1 MPDVVLHGHCD
12 PRFATVA
19 EVFAENFA
27 SRDERGG
34 AVCIYQNGERLV
46 DLWGGWADE
55 AQTRPWHEDSIVC
68 MMSVGKGMAAL
79 CVWMLVDRGRIDLDA
94 PVADYW
100 PEFAG
105 GGKGDVTVR
114 TLITGKAGLLYAD
127 AAPDG
132 AGFDWPTMIRAYELQ
147 VPEWMPGTKHGY
159 HSASA
164 GYLLGE
170 LVRRVDGRPIDQFL
184 REEVAIPLGAD
195 YGYGT
200 SWAEP
205 GHVADMIANLGSH
218 TFVQS
223 RDHTTKLGRAWRMR
237 PESPDHYNDRHMRAA
252 VMPSTNG
259 HGNARSVAHIYA
271 ALACGGTLDG
281 VRLLSPATIDRM
293 REQAWFGDCEM
304 TGRIFRYGHG
314 FFLNEPLM
322 SPMGTNPRAFGH
334 PGAGGALGFAD
345 PEAQLAFSYSPTV
358 MCSGG
363 GIGERCARLVQAAYA
378 GRELVDPGQGA
389 AA

>member
-1 MPDVVLHGHCD
+1 MPNITLHGDCD
-12 PRFATVA
+12 PRFAALA

-27 SRDERGG
+27 SRDERGA
-34 AVCIYQNGERLV
+34 AVCVYQDGVKLV

-55 AQTRPWHEDSIVC
+55 AQTRPWREDTVVC

-79 CVWMLVDRGRIDLDA
+79 CVWMLVERGLIDIDA
-94 PVADYW
+94 PVAAYW

-105 GGKGDVTVR
+105 GGKGDISVR

-127 AAPDG
+127 AALDG
-132 AGFDWPTMIRAYELQ
+132 AGYDWAAMTRAYELQ
-147 VPEWMPGTKHGY
+147 VPEWVPGTKHGY

-170 LVRRVDGRPIDQFL
+170 LVRRVDGRPIDRFL

-200 SWAEP
+200 GWLDQDR
-205 GHVADMIANLGSH
+205 VADIIPNPDSH
-218 TFVQS
+218 TFIQT
-223 RDHTTKLGRAWRMR
+223 RDHSTKLGRAWRMR
-237 PESPDHYNDRHMRAA
+237 PASPDHYNDKRLRAA
-252 VMPSTNG
+252 LMPSTNG
-259 HGNARSVAHIYA
+259 HGNARAVAHIYA

-281 VRLLSPATIDRM
+281 VTLLSPATIDRL
-293 REQAWFGDCEM
+293 REESWFGPCEM
-304 TGRIFRYGHG
+304 TDRIFRYAQG

-345 PEAQLAFSYSPTV
+345 PEARLAFSYSPTV
-358 MCSGG
+358 MCAGG
-363 GIGERCARLVQAAYA
+363 GIGERCARLVEATYA
-378 GRELVDPGQGA
+378 GMA
-389 AA
+389 A

>member
-1 MPDVVLHGHCD
+1 MPDIILHGDCD
-12 PRFATVA
+12 QRFAALA

-27 SRDERGG
+27 IRDERG
-34 AVCIYQNGERLV
+34 AAICVYQDGVKLV

-55 AQTRPWHEDSIVC
+55 AQTRPWREDTLVC

-79 CVWMLVDRGRIDLDA
+79 CVWMLVDRGLIELEA
-94 PVADYW
+94 AVADYW

-105 GGKGDVTVR
+105 GGKGDISVR

-132 AGFDWPTMIRAYELQ
+132 AGYDWAAMIRAYELQ
-147 VPEWMPGTKHGY
+147 VPEWVPGTKHGY

-170 LVRRVDGRPIDQFL
+170 LLRRVDGRPIDRFL
-184 REEVAIPLGAD
+184 REEIAIPLYAD

-200 SWAEP
+200 GWTNQDR
-205 GHVADMIANLGSH
+205 VADIIPNPDSH
-218 TFVQS
+218 TFVQT
-223 RDHTTKLGRAWRMR
+223 RDHSTKLGRAWRMR
-237 PESPDHYNDRHMRAA
+237 PPSPDHYNDRRLRAA

-271 ALACGGTLDG
+271 ALACRGTLDG
-281 VRLLSPATIDRM
+281 VTLLSPATIDRL
-293 REQAWFGDCEM
+293 REEAWFGHCEM
-304 TGRIFRYGHG
+304 TDRIFRYGHG
-314 FFLNEPLM
+314 FFLSEPLM
-322 SPMGTNPRAFGH
+322 SPMGPNPRAFGH

-345 PEAQLAFSYSPTV
+345 PEARLAFSYSPTV
-358 MCSGG
+358 MCAGG
-363 GIGERCARLVQAAYA
+363 DIGERCAKLVEATYA
-378 GRELVDPGQGA
+378 GMSS
-389 AA
+389 